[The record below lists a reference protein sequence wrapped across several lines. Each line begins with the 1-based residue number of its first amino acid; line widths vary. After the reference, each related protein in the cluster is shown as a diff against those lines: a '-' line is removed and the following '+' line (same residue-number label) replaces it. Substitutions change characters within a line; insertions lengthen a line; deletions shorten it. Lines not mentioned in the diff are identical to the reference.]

1 MLFSTLDNPNSSS
14 EMVEFDWLTDLDGWT
29 LGEKGFASV
38 DFGWSSAA
46 LYTAFSVSLKNRKTK
61 PQLFFLKR
69 KFSQSVA
76 ALAELLCLNQ
86 FEHIQHY
93 SPCSFNSMSETRMFF
108 SASSEGAELVRLY
121 RALS

>member
-1 MLFSTLDNPNSSS
+1 MLFSTLANPNSSS
-14 EMVEFDWLTDLDGWT
+14 EMVEYDWLTDLDGWT
-29 LGEKGFASV
+29 IGEKVSPLLILV
-38 DFGWSSAA
+38 DHLLRSTQLSQC
-46 LYTAFSVSLKNRKTK
+46 LLKTAKQNRNS
-61 PQLFFLKR
+61 FFLKR

-76 ALAELLCLNQ
+76 ASAELLCLNQ